1 MLEGLF
7 VPSHLAVILVIAV
20 LFFGGKKIPELG
32 KGIGEGFRAFRDG
45 LKSITEEA
53 KPTNKAS

>member
-45 LKSITEEA
+45 VKGITDETE
-53 KPTNKAS
+53 PTKKAS